1 MTQEEIIKVFQKT
14 DALLQGHFL
23 LSSGLHSTKYF
34 QCALVLQYPHYT
46 SLICKELV
54 HKFKDE
60 KIDVVVG
67 LAYGGIIVSYEMA
80 RYLKVCSLF
89 TERVEGKMTLR
100 RGFCLRPKERAIVV
114 EDVVTTGGSVKEVIA
129 LINNLEAKVIGV
141 GAIVD
146 RSGRKADFG
155 VEYKSLVEL
164 DIENF
169 RPNECPLCKQG
180 IPLVKPGSR

>member
-1 MTQEEIIKVFQKT
+1 MAQDQIIKIFQET
-14 DALLQGHFL
+14 GALLKGHFL

-34 QCALVLQYPHYT
+34 QCALVLQHPNYA

-80 RYLKVCSLF
+80 RHLKVRSLF
-89 TERVEGKMTLR
+89 TERVEGKMALR
-100 RGFCLRPKERAIVV
+100 RGLCLRPKERAIVV
-114 EDVVTTGGSVKEVIA
+114 EDVVTTGGSVKEVIT
-129 LINNLEAKVIGV
+129 LINNLDAKVIGV
-141 GAIVD
+141 GSIVD
-146 RSGRKADFG
+146 RSGGKIDFG
-155 VEYKSLVEL
+155 VKYKSLVEL

-169 RPNECPLCKQG
+169 REDKCPLCKQR

>member
-1 MTQEEIIKVFQKT
+1 MTQEKIIKIFQKT
-14 DALLQGHFL
+14 GALLQGHFL

-34 QCALVLQYPHYT
+34 QCALVLQQPNYT

-54 HKFKDE
+54 HNFKDE

-80 RYLKVCSLF
+80 RHLKVRSLF

-129 LINNLEAKVIGV
+129 LINNLGAKVIGV

-146 RSGRKADFG
+146 RSGGKVDFG
-155 VEYKSLVEL
+155 VRYESLVRL

-169 RPNECPLCKQG
+169 REDECPLCKQG